1 MVCAFAQAAG
11 VEAMRARGRSG
22 MQQMWLGKSARK
34 DVFLLRDSGSGGEW
48 RGVETGDWRWRDV
61 WPWVR
66 GIIESDSDVIVVFDR
81 EVSNVML

>member
-48 RGVETGDWRWRDV
+48 RGVEGSGDWRLEMERRLALGSWDHRV
-61 WPWVR
+61 
-66 GIIESDSDVIVVFDR
+66 GF
-81 EVSNVML
+81 